1 MLVGGIKVFGYMESA
16 YQMDPYNITSDYNVA
31 MNIQHAAQDLHQIS
45 SDVHYM
51 RQSIWTNQF
60 LSFFTGYGYGGGSQV
75 AYERD
80 YELENRVS
88 KLETAKRVKE
98 SSLELLNAWTKIM
111 DLYKTAYGRTKE
123 IDVLV
128 AELKKLG
135 SWFVSDMGWQDFMV
149 HLKAELDDVGGKAKL
164 VSERLEPIAG
174 SGMEIFDQ
182 IEYVQEEIYPIF
194 DDLSSQVATMDF
206 KLEIGVNILKAC
218 IGLKRL
224 DMRQGELFNESEKVI
239 KDLESGKLELPFSI
253 ELLNKS
259 LDVATAEVNEMR
271 DLGKECKE
279 TGLLLGDEYED
290 MTAWV
295 KQMEYRVQAIQ
306 EAYVENIAKLQDLK
320 RIYEVYWFKNH

>member
-1 MLVGGIKVFGYMESA
+1 MPAGGIEVFGYMESA
-16 YQMDPYNITSDYNVA
+16 YQMDPFNITSDYNVA
-31 MNIQHAAQDLHQIS
+31 LNIQHAAQDLHQIS
-45 SDVHYM
+45 SDVHSM

-60 LSFFTGYGYGGGSQV
+60 LSFFTGYGYSGGSQV

-98 SSLELLNAWTKIM
+98 SRLELLNAWTQIM

-135 SWFVSDMGWQDFMV
+135 SWFVSDMGWQDLMV
-149 HLKAELDDVGGKAKL
+149 HVKAEIADVGGKAKL
-164 VSERLEPIAG
+164 VSERLEIVAG
-174 SGMEIFDQ
+174 SAMETFDQ
-182 IEYVQEEIYPIF
+182 IEYVQEEVYPIF
-194 DDLSSQVATMDF
+194 EDLSSQLATLDF

-224 DMRQGELFNESEKVI
+224 DSRQGELYKESEKVI
-239 KDLESGKLELPFSI
+239 MDLESGKLELPFSV

-259 LDVATAEVNEMR
+259 LDVATAEVNQMR
-271 DLGKECKE
+271 DLGKECKK
-279 TGLLLGDEYED
+279 TGLLLGDDYED

-295 KQMEYRVQAIQ
+295 KQMEFRVQAIQ
-306 EAYVENIAKLQDLK
+306 EAYVQNIARIQDLK
-320 RIYEVYWFKNH
+320 RIYEIYWFKNH